1 MVNSDWSIWIWARAD
16 NTTLHRRETY
26 ILLRI
31 KCLSRAPKGY
41 FLVWEKPAK
50 SFVKNEWTWQCRA
63 KQSKIR
69 GHSGVSLNSTSEAAI
84 IYCKPVF
91 SEGRN
96 PVIFS
101 VSWFLFFKFLFSDL
115 FVAMALIPNDHIHIL
130 NPSYEA
136 GTGHWSLQNKF
147 GWQIGVSK
155 TVKWMYSRSQST
167 TVNSAGNTARTNH
180 SDFQISEFTIL
191 YNTCY

>member
-1 MVNSDWSIWIWARAD
+1 MNEPDSVAQN
-16 NTTLHRRETY
+16 
-26 ILLRI
+26 
-31 KCLSRAPKGY
+31 K
-41 FLVWEKPAK
+41 AK
-50 SFVKNEWTWQCRA
+50 FGGIQEL
-63 KQSKIR
+63 
-69 GHSGVSLNSTSEAAI
+69 LNSTSEAAI
-84 IYCKPVF
+84 IYWKPVF
-91 SEGRN
+91 SDGRN
-96 PVIFS
+96 PVILS

-115 FVAMALIPNDHIHIL
+115 FVAMALIPNDHIHLL

-136 GTGHWSLQNKF
+136 GSGHWSLQNKF
-147 GWQIGVSK
+147 GWQIDLSK